1 MAELQHLDGR
11 RARREQN
18 VEAVVEAML
27 DLLGEG
33 NISPAAAMVAER
45 SGVSLRSV
53 FRYFDDMD
61 SLMELAIAR
70 QMERASQYF
79 DLLDATGSVE
89 ERARALAARRIVQ
102 HTHLAPY
109 ARAALVR
116 AHEYP
121 AVAQGLATRRDALRR
136 QAEALFAPELDA
148 LDRRTRDEVLGALEG
163 GVVPRGRRGD
173 GGPPPARRGPGRGH
187 HDPLDPGGPPGL
199 SPLLRAEAR
208 LLVGGRLGR

>member
-1 MAELQHLDGR
+1 MAELQRLDGR

-18 VEAVVEAML
+18 VDAVVEAML

-33 NISPAAAMVAER
+33 NLNPGAAVVAER

-61 SLMELAIAR
+61 SLTELAIAR
-70 QMERASQYF
+70 QMERAGQYF
-79 DLLDATGSVE
+79 DLLDATGTVE
-89 ERARALAARRIVQ
+89 ERAARLAAHRVEQ

-121 AVAQGLATRRDALRR
+121 AVARGLATRRNALRR
-136 QAEALFAPELDA
+136 QIEVLFTPELEAFDGGE
-148 LDRRTRDEVLGALEG
+148 RDDVLAALEG
-163 GVVPRGRRGD
+163 VSSLELIEAMVTHRGV
-173 GGPPPARRGPGRGH
+173 GGPRVEAVIVRSVLAVLRG
-187 HDPLDPGGPPGL
+187 
-199 SPLLRAEAR
+199 
-208 LLVGGRLGR
+208 